1 MKAIKLT
8 AIALSVVSTAAMAN
22 VVTTTTN
29 GVVDGGKTL
38 FKTFTNPAAVS
49 AELGT
54 LGYGASVA
62 WSVDPTTEVQAG
74 WTGGNHSLSTVLSTK
89 DLKLGNVNL
98 KDVVNLGVLSEIN
111 SDIELNNFTVKANNP
126 YIGVQ
131 LRPLANALTIGTGVM
146 HLDNTIS
153 AKGSL
158 KNNAQ
163 VVTLNGQ
170 TYTAQQVA
178 DLTAS
183 IELKNKLAPYLT
195 IGLRPNLTSR
205 FGVFGEVGAV
215 YAGKPE
221 VTVKSSK
228 KIDNIPD
235 SITKKLTEDTQKD
248 ANQVINNS
256 FLGKYRSWPLVK
268 VGATIRF

>member
-1 MKAIKLT
+1 MKVIKLT
-8 AIALSVVSTAAMAN
+8 AIALSLVSTAAMAN

-89 DLKLGNVNL
+89 DLGIGGINL
-98 KDVVNLGVLSEIN
+98 KDITDLGVLSEIN
-111 SDIELNNFTVKANNP
+111 ADIELRNLAVKANNP
-126 YIGVQ
+126 YVGVQ
-131 LRPLANALTIGTGVM
+131 LRPLANALTIGTGVI

-153 AKGSL
+153 AKGAI
-158 KNNAQ
+158 KNNAPT
-163 VVTLNGQ
+163 VTLNGQ

-183 IELKNKLAPYLT
+183 VELKNKLAPYLT
-195 IGLRPNLTSR
+195 VGLRPNLTSR
-205 FGVFGEVGAV
+205 FGVFGEVGAI

-221 VTVKSSK
+221 VTLKSSQQVA
-228 KIDNIPD
+228 NTPD
-235 SITKKLTEDTQKD
+235 SITKKLTEDYQKD
-248 ANQVINNS
+248 ANKKISDS
-256 FLGKYRSWPLVK
+256 FLGKYGAWPLVK
-268 VGATIRF
+268 VGATVRF